1 MNYFR
6 AMLAGAMVWLLVI
19 VTFTLLTF
27 VPEAAN
33 SMVLQAGV
41 VMVLMGLY
49 ATAGSSFYYR
59 NVVENH
65 GLKVGIWASGT
76 ALLLDVLIT
85 VPFFEVPN
93 GGGYA
98 QFFTAPLLWLLVIIN
113 IAVFYLFGRRN
124 AAALKERQTH

>member
-19 VTFTLLTF
+19 VTFTVLTY
-27 VPEAAN
+27 VPGVEN
-33 SMVLQAGV
+33 SMVQGGV
-41 VMVLMGLY
+41 VTVLMVLY
-49 ATAGSSFYYR
+49 ATAGSFLYYR
-59 NVVENH
+59 NVVEDH

-98 QFFTAPLLWLLVIIN
+98 QFFTAPLLWVLVIIN
-113 IAVFYLFGRRN
+113 VVTFYLFGRRN
-124 AAALKERQTH
+124 AAALKARQTH